1 MQVFHDTVTQLA
13 RKLYNSSWTVRKQ
26 TFFNSSTGCMGVILL
41 SHIDYTKDL
50 QFICITCVT
59 HAEFSQEVCY
69 ICRSFPEVCYIFSNQ
84 FQTGALLGTKTQQSF
99 FTSFIEGHSSFH
111 YLNKLQDRGF
121 YQPTLASL
129 IILLQPVS
137 IPPFYFEVL

>member
-1 MQVFHDTVTQLA
+1 MHNLCYTCRIFPRGLLHMQKFP
-13 RKLYNSSWTVRKQ
+13 
-26 TFFNSSTGCMGVILL
+26 
-41 SHIDYTKDL
+41 
-50 QFICITCVT
+50 
-59 HAEFSQEVCY
+59 
-69 ICRSFPEVCYIFSNQ
+69 RSMYIFSNQ
-84 FQTGALLGTKTQQSF
+84 FQTGSLLGTKTQQSF

-137 IPPFYFEVL
+137 IPPFYFEVLQLTRYYLHYIIITPTTVRLLLFSIFQHKEEPAKKRMALSWLLN